1 MIGYAVV
8 NDYKVRGQNERILI
22 EDFHRG
28 SVVRVYAL
36 RVSNQRVINR
46 IKLQDIEIGLAPARS
61 TLERDEQIKDDALRY
76 NAILITGDNAMKA
89 FAQSK
94 SLFCFYV

>member
-1 MIGYAVV
+1 MFDPVVKKEIDTRGGRSELEKLARYA
-8 NDYKVRGQNERILI
+8 
-22 EDFHRG
+22 
-28 SVVRVYAL
+28 A
-36 RVSNQRVINR
+36 INR
-46 IKLQDIEIGLAPARS
+46 IKLQDIEIGLAPANS